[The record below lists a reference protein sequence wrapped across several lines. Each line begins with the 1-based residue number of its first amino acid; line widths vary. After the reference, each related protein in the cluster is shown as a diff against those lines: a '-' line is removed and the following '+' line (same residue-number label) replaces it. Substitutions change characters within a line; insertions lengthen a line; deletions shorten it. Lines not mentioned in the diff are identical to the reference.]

1 MSYHSDSSEKEKME
15 QPPRSDL
22 HTHTHVAAQ
31 DEVDIAAKL
40 TVSAVGD
47 APLSPE
53 AATRLRYE

>member
-1 MSYHSDSSEKEKME
+1 ME